1 MMAAL
6 PMQKAMTENSEAAM
20 RLAALGLHV
29 FPCQPDKRPQP
40 GLQWAALS
48 SNDPKQVR
56 RWWQRYPAALP
67 AVDCGRSNIFVVDL
81 DRHPGGADGVDAFA
95 RLCDEHEAY
104 DLMRQVPAVATA
116 GGGLHLLFA
125 MPTEPLGNRAGHPAA
140 GIDIRGKGGYVIGE
154 GATRE
159 DGSAWHAAGDEPGLV
174 EWLESGK
181 PLPALPGWLLAI
193 LRAEKQR
200 STSLPAPVGGIGQ
213 NIGQRE
219 RAAFATALQ
228 AECRK
233 VETTP
238 AGGRNEALNR
248 AAFNL
253 GQMVASGWGEVG
265 EVFAGLSQ
273 AARAA
278 GLPQTEAAKT
288 ILSGIKA
295 GRAQPRPPL
304 AERERQPVAR
314 ATMDP
319 SPLLAGSVGQAEG
332 VALAPSPAAIEAL
345 PFHWIDPAGIPPR
358 RWLYGKH
365 LIRGFVSA
373 TVAPGGVGKSALTM
387 AEGVAI
393 ATGRPIL
400 GITPA
405 EQVPVWL
412 LNLEDP
418 MDELYR
424 RLMAIALHYGLTE
437 HDLAPGRF
445 YVNSGRET
453 PLIIAESTRDGIRIA
468 RPVIEEVKAQIA
480 AKGIG
485 LMIIDPFV
493 ASHRVQ
499 ENDNPAINA
508 VASAWREIAEAT
520 GCAIELVHHTRKTGG
535 IEVTVEDARGGNA
548 LHGAVRSMRA
558 INGMTK
564 DEAARFGVDNHRQF
578 FRVDMSGKANLAPAS
593 ANADWFQ
600 IVSLDLGNAT
610 PDRPSDHVGVVER
623 WVLPDPLE
631 GITADHVG
639 RVQSALMAGGNHRR
653 DPQAS
658 DWVGHLV
665 GRVIGVDTGPGLRG
679 ASLSASHR
687 AGRAKVS
694 HLVSKWIAAGALR
707 EERGLDAKR
716 NERVFVVAGD
726 VGGSEFATP

>member
-1 MMAAL
+1 VD
-6 PMQKAMTENSEAAM
+6 TEHPS
-20 RLAALGLHV
+20 
-29 FPCQPDKRPQP
+29 
-40 GLQWAALS
+40 
-48 SNDPKQVR
+48 
-56 RWWQRYPAALP
+56 ALP
-67 AVDCGRSNIFVVDL
+67 AIDCGKSGIVVIDL
-81 DRHPGGADGVDAFA
+81 DRKPGGADGVDAFA
-95 RLCDEHEAY
+95 RICDDHGAF
-104 DLMRQVPAVATA
+104 DLMRQLPAVATA
-116 GGGLHLLFA
+116 GGGLHLVFA
-125 MPTEPLGNRAGHPAA
+125 MPAEPLGNSTGALPA

-159 DGSAWHAAGDEPGLV
+159 NGSAWHAAGDELGLV
-174 EWLESGK
+174 EWLEQGT
-181 PLPALPGWLLAI
+181 PLPSLPGWLLH
-193 LRAEKQR
+193 LLKAEKTR
-200 STSLPAPVGGIGQ
+200 ATNGPAPTGGIDQ

-219 RAAFATALQ
+219 RAVFVAALQ
-228 AECRK
+228 AECRE
-233 VETTP
+233 VENAP
-238 AGGRNEALNR
+238 AGSRNNRLNI

-253 GQMVASGWGEVG
+253 GQMVESGWGEVG
-265 EVFAGLSQ
+265 ELFTNLQQ

-278 GLPQTEAAKT
+278 GLQDTEASKT

-295 GRAQPRPPL
+295 GRAQPRGPL
-304 AERERQPVAR
+304 VDRDRLPVAPR
-314 ATMDP
+314 AIMDP
-319 SPLLAGSVGQAEG
+319 SPLIAGPPSEVQAAET
-332 VALAPSPAAIEAL
+332 SPDPASIEAL

-400 GITPA
+400 GIEPA

-418 MDELYR
+418 MEELYR

-437 HDLAPGRF
+437 QDLAPGRF

-453 PLIIAESTRDGIRIA
+453 PLIIAENTRDGIRIA
-468 RPVIEEVKAQIA
+468 RPVIEEVKAQIV

-493 ASHRVQ
+493 SSHRVP
-499 ENDNPAINA
+499 ENDNSAINT

-535 IEVTVEDARGGNA
+535 LEVTVEDGRGGSA
-548 LHGAVRSMRA
+548 LHGAARSMRA
-558 INGMTK
+558 MNGMTK
-564 DEAARFGVDNHRQF
+564 DEAARFGVENHRQF
-578 FRVDMSGKANLAPAS
+578 FRVDSSGKANLAPAS

-623 WVLPDPLE
+623 WALPDPLE
-631 GITADHVG
+631 GVTAGHVG
-639 RVQSALMAGGNHRR
+639 QVQSALLAGGSFRR
-653 DPQAS
+653 DQQAN

-665 GRVIGVDTGPGLRG
+665 GRIIGADTGQGLRG
-679 ASLSASHR
+679 AAVLPGHR
-687 AGRAKVS
+687 AARAKVS
-694 HLVSKWIAAGALR
+694 TLVSKWIAAGALR

-726 VGGSEFATP
+726 VDDDELASP